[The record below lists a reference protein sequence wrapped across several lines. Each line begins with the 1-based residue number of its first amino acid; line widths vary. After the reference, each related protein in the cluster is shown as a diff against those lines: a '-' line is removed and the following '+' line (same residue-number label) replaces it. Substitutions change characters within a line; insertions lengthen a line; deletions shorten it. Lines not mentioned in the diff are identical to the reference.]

1 MSRAYTTDGSKS
13 GLRIL
18 NFRRRGSKKGR
29 RFKLRSLE
37 IHLFLDDILWGYS
50 DDVMPREKMSEQ
62 MLNDDRYY
70 EFYKGEFSRSEPF
83 CRLCDFLDIDFD
95 FHKLSDYFWAND
107 EKFELAVFKSQKFKD
122 VFMVFEMYHDKTDQN
137 GMSAFG
143 VYCKDEQFL
152 EVSVMFEEISELSGL
167 SGTPAQFPSR
177 LVNAVINSKDG
188 EHCLY
193 CKNEYKIR
201 YDMGL

>member
-1 MSRAYTTDGSKS
+1 M
-13 GLRIL
+13 
-18 NFRRRGSKKGR
+18 
-29 RFKLRSLE
+29 RSLE

-83 CRLCDFLDIDFD
+83 CRLCDFLNIDFD
-95 FHKLSDYFWAND
+95 FHKLSDCFWAND

-122 VFMVFEMYHDKTDQN
+122 VFMVFEMYHNKTDQN

-143 VYCKDEQFL
+143 VYCTDEQFL